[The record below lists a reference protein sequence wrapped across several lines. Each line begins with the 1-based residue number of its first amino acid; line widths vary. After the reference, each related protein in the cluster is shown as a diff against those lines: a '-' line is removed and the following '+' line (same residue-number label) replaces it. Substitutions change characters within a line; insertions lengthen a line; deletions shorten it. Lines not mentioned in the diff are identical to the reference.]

1 MTYETVAELL
11 ADVQTYSLKRDQS
24 CLVLRPNRF
33 TNLSANSSFALI
45 FLLMSAC
52 WARCKQL
59 LHAHSHLLCPGPK
72 QYPRGVGRHPAGRG
86 QDDVHVKGKGKPH
99 IARSISTACVSP
111 CNTQRSSSI
120 LMLQFS
126 FTQNSLSSK
135 KFNDE
140 LGQQDKV
147 MVVDVFGVHLGSFQ
161 KLLLSTTFAIFSG
174 KCSMKGSQLQW
185 SRSLHE
191 PELTW
196 PPFEAAGT
204 FPLSHAW
211 SKSVFYFNPMHLVRL
226 RSLHHHCRNTFHYA
240 FIFLHSF

>member
-111 CNTQRSSSI
+111 CSTQRSSSS

-147 MVVDVFGVHLGSFQ
+147 MVVDVFGVCLGSFQ

-174 KCSMKGSQLQW
+174 KCSMKRLPAAVESIFAW
-185 SRSLHE
+185 
-191 PELTW
+191 
-196 PPFEAAGT
+196 AGT
-204 FPLSHAW
+204 HLT
-211 SKSVFYFNPMHLVRL
+211 SVWGCWYFSIITCLEQI
-226 RSLHHHCRNTFHYA
+226 S
-240 FIFLHSF
+240 FLF